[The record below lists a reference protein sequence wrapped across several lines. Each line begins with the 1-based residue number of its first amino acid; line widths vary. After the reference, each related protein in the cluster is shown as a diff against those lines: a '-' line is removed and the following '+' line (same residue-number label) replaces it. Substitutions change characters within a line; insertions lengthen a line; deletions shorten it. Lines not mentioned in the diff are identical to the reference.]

1 MTRHIGVL
9 LRAHLRDER
18 RAGEVTRVII
28 PFGVVALLVIPMAVG
43 IDSPLLDRIGPGLFW
58 VVLLLFGTIVTQRQS
73 AALGEARRDLLALLG
88 VDPAARF
95 AAGSIAA
102 AVLLLG
108 FAAVCAAVTV
118 VLYDPRLVGLPWLA
132 VIVPLACAGLA
143 MVGTIAN
150 AVSGG
155 IGNRSSLAPLLVV
168 PVSVP
173 ILLAA
178 AQATEGLRAGA
189 GILRWILLL
198 AAVDVV
204 LAMAGVL
211 TARPLEDT

>member
-1 MTRHIGVL
+1 VIRHIRIL

-28 PFGVVALLVIPMAVG
+28 PFGIVALLVIPMAVG
-43 IDSPLLDRIGPGLFW
+43 IDTPLLDQIGPGMFW
-58 VVLLLFGTIVTQRQS
+58 AVLVLFGTIVTQRQS
-73 AALGEARRDLLALLG
+73 AALGESRRDLLTLLG

-95 AAGSIAA
+95 AAAA
-102 AVLLLG
+102 LSATILLVG
-108 FAAVCAAVTV
+108 FAVAIAAVTIL
-118 VLYDPRLVGLPWLA
+118 LYDPSLTGLGWLA
-132 VIVPLACAGLA
+132 LLIPLACAGLA
-143 MVGTIAN
+143 MVGTIAGSV
-150 AVSGG
+150 AGG
-155 IGNRSSLAPLLVV
+155 VGTRSSLAPLLVV
-168 PVSVP
+168 PISVP

-198 AAVDVV
+198 AVVDVV

-211 TARPLEDT
+211 TARPLEDS

>member
-1 MTRHIGVL
+1 VIHHIRIL

-43 IDSPLLDRIGPGLFW
+43 IDIPLLDRIGPGMFW
-58 VVLLLFGTIVTQRQS
+58 AVLLLFGTIVTQRQS
-73 AALGEARRDLLALLG
+73 AALSESRRDLLTLLG

-95 AAGSIAA
+95 AATALAA
-102 AVLLLG
+102 TILLVG
-108 FAAVCAAVTV
+108 FAAAIGMVTI
-118 VLYDPRLVGLPWLA
+118 VLYDPALSGLGWLGI
-132 VIVPLACAGLA
+132 VVPLTCAGLA
-143 MVGTIAN
+143 MVGTIAGSV
-150 AVSGG
+150 AGG
-155 IGNRSSLAPLLVV
+155 LGTRSSLAPLLVV
-168 PVSVP
+168 PISVP

-198 AAVDVV
+198 SVVDVL

-211 TARPLEDT
+211 TARPLEES